1 MTTSSITD
9 TVATDRAVTHEDLR
23 QHLARPPQG
32 TLESVADKFEVS
44 LSDVLAHLPENITRR
59 IEGKCFTDVMAELS
73 GWGEVLVIIHTRDGV
88 FECKTT
94 IQPGAVGSGYFNL
107 DHGSPLSGHLRH
119 DRCREIYTVERGFHG
134 KQTCSIWFMNVEG
147 GCMFKVF
154 VARDAQGELLP
165 DQVERFRALPERVT
179 QAVSGS

>member
-1 MTTSSITD
+1 MTTSTTTKAIATD
-9 TVATDRAVTHEDLR
+9 TPTSHEGLR

-32 TLESVADKFEVS
+32 TLEAVADKFQVS
-44 LSDVLAHLPENITRR
+44 LSEVLAQLPESMTRR
-59 IEGKCFTDVMAELS
+59 IEGKCFPEVMAELC

-94 IQPGAVGSGYFNL
+94 IQPGQIGSGYFNL
-107 DHGSPLSGHLRH
+107 DHGAPLSGHLRH
-119 DRCREIYTVERGFHG
+119 ARCREIYTVERGFHG
-134 KQTCSIWFMNVEG
+134 KQTCSLWFMNVEG

-154 VARDAQGELLP
+154 VARDAQGELLS
-165 DQVERFRALPERVT
+165 DQVERFHALPERVT